1 MSASTAGPRD
11 TEATGGQGRSPRTCT
26 APRPPAPPVT
36 KPVLST
42 QYTCTVQCALVTH
55 RGDVQRGRDPAPVL
69 RPIPLAQCHSL
80 LEVRLN
86 LPASARVYL
95 LSSSGP
101 GLNLA
106 PEVVADD
113 PHPGPLLV
121 PLDAVIVPAQRRVH
135 LTAQGGHLA
144 FPVMVS
150 NK

>member
-55 RGDVQRGRDPAPVL
+55 RGDVQRGYNPNTVL
-69 RPIPLAQCHSL
+69 CPIPLAQRHTL
-80 LEVRLN
+80 LEARLN
-86 LPASARVYL
+86 LPVSGSNYL

-101 GLNLA
+101 GLALL

-113 PHPGPLLV
+113 PNPGPLLI
-121 PLDAVIVPAQRRVH
+121 PLDAVVVPAQRRVH
-135 LTAQGGHLA
+135 LAAQGGRLA